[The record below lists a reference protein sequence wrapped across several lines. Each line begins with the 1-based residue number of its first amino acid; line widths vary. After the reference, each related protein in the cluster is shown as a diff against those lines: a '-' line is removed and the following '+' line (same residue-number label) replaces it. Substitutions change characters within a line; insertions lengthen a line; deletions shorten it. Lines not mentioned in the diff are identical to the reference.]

1 MGTHFCHTESTMKTL
16 LFIPLTLVLAASSEY
31 RLYTAAKR
39 ASQNNDGKAE
49 SVLFA
54 KMEKQRSLDKDSI
67 TILNWW
73 DRRKDWV
80 QGDFLGPFQKT
91 EKLPDQCGGCY
102 FTNDRSQEK
111 TADALLV
118 DETRWLFSRSPTN
131 TDNGYERSQPD
142 LIDRNADQYWI
153 VWFREAASK
162 GLNKIEKLNGPID
175 SAFNLTTSY
184 RRDADIPRV
193 FGTANKAIL
202 RARYREVVE
211 TDENGD
217 EQIKYIKLQTG
228 EENIAAIMNQK
239 KENSASTTWLVSN
252 CDETRGASMRL
263 EFAQR
268 LIQAGLSFD
277 GYGQCFNNTL
287 LENSLGQGL
296 VPVVYGTLKEDVEAV
311 APPNSYIHVDDFDS
325 PKALV
330 NYLDYLAKNQTAYE
344 EYHQWRLTEPTNLD
358 EYQPLSTDTE
368 MTCGI
373 CKELRKRRQAGNPKR
388 TYK

>member
-1 MGTHFCHTESTMKTL
+1 
-16 LFIPLTLVLAASSEY
+16 
-31 RLYTAAKR
+31 
-39 ASQNNDGKAE
+39 
-49 SVLFA
+49 
-54 KMEKQRSLDKDSI
+54 
-67 TILNWW
+67 
-73 DRRKDWV
+73 
-80 QGDFLGPFQKT
+80 
-91 EKLPDQCGGCY
+91 
-102 FTNDRSQEK
+102 
-111 TADALLV
+111 
-118 DETRWLFSRSPTN
+118 
-131 TDNGYERSQPD
+131 
-142 LIDRNADQYWI
+142 
-153 VWFREAASK
+153 
-162 GLNKIEKLNGPID
+162 
-175 SAFNLTTSY
+175 
-184 RRDADIPRV
+184 
-193 FGTANKAIL
+193 
-202 RARYREVVE
+202 VVE

-287 LENSLGQGL
+287 LENPWSSSNGPGVLTKYKFYLAFENSIHCRDYLSEKFWRNSLGQGL

-330 NYLDYLAKNQTAYE
+330 NYLDYLAENQTAYE

-358 EYQPLSTDTE
+358 EYQPLSTDAE

-388 TYK
+388 TYKSVTNWWWVNQPDLDCTAGNELAPWITNMKTVTKENTFDEMNSLDSNFQSAKKPNKPENSTFGTIKASLVHQTKKIIKRSTRSLKKMLRK